1 MAAAVRATAPP
12 AHTAAAAAAARPR
25 LARPAPAR
33 RQLAAPPAAGLF
45 GGLLDTVAAANAEGL
60 ARKEA
65 GLVGAERGLK
75 SLPAVPQFVLEDAAK
90 AAEWASLL
98 ERQGCLGIQG
108 ALSTATAVQLLQ
120 FIQEE
125 NARCQADVEAGRV
138 EFDAR
143 FGGVNCR

>member
-1 MAAAVRATAPP
+1 MAAPPPTHPAAAVPR
-12 AHTAAAAAAARPR
+12 R

-33 RQLAAPPAAGLF
+33 RQLAAPPAAGLL
-45 GGLLDTVAAANAEGL
+45 GGLADRMAAANAEAL
-60 ARKEA
+60 ARKEDK
-65 GLVGAERGLK
+65 LVGAERGIK
-75 SLPAVPQFVLEDAAK
+75 ALPAVPQFVLEDEAK

-108 ALSTATAVQLLQ
+108 ALSLATAKQLLQ
-120 FIQEE
+120 FVNDE

>member
-1 MAAAVRATAPP
+1 M
-12 AHTAAAAAAARPR
+12 
-25 LARPAPAR
+25 
-33 RQLAAPPAAGLF
+33 
-45 GGLLDTVAAANAEGL
+45 
-60 ARKEA
+60 
-65 GLVGAERGLK
+65 GAERGLK

-120 FIQEE
+120 FIQDE